1 MMASRFSNDEIAFQ
15 ALAESGPDP
24 SVAKLWDFEQCEMR
38 VEAFETYLRSASH
51 GEIVFAKF
59 LAMVWFG
66 RDKYRSFPEV
76 DGWLMVAR
84 SGAWGGL
91 LVTGASAVCR

>member
-1 MMASRFSNDEIAFQ
+1 MASRFSNDEIAFQ
-15 ALAESGPDP
+15 ALADSGPDP

-66 RDKYRSFPEV
+66 RDKYGLDISEIAAILNEDARQR
-76 DGWLMVAR
+76 VALWIL
-84 SGAWGGL
+84 SPIWP
-91 LVTGASAVCR
+91 